1 MKKIIYCFLILCN
14 TLQAQVEEFLP
25 QGFSGEPVVI
35 NNKLVFSYFTP
46 DFGSE
51 LWVTDGTSEGTQLL
65 KDIIT
70 GPGSSNPSI
79 SKLHVIDNVLY
90 FRCQNTPHTIW
101 RTDGTPQGTY
111 AHVTNNQIFDPV
123 GFIKTNGFIFFV
135 SKIGGN
141 DTMFRLWRM
150 TSFTNSEVPITQT
163 FDGKVL
169 NNIRPNSVAYLNQ
182 TTLIFGAHTNQ
193 TGWAIFGTT
202 GPTTDLIID
211 LYQGNN
217 TTFNNYNQI
226 SNARSIDGK
235 IYFTGFQ
242 ESTGF
247 EPWSTTG
254 TASSTQLLKDI
265 FISNTVNSGSTP
277 DQWTKAGGTIYFT
290 ANDGINQRA
299 LWKTDG
305 TTSGTQ
311 LVNPQN
317 PINNVLLGFNNLVEF
332 NNQLYFSRTDG
343 GNHLFRTNGTE
354 EGTVKITNTNIISS
368 ISSANTMIAGNKI
381 FFSGFSSQFGNELFM
396 VDENDVVTMVAD
408 INPGI
413 NGSDPGFVVEFN
425 GYIYFPARFGNTAN
439 TNRTYRI
446 AVNTLGI
453 DESISRSVDIKISPN
468 PTSDYFTIEPDADVS
483 VEVYSLLGQKQN
495 IKLIENN
502 QFDISHLS
510 NGVYMVKVLDKNSNT
525 IATKK
530 IIKQ

>member
-25 QGFSGEPVVI
+25 YGYSGEPVIV
-35 NNKLVFSYFTP
+35 NNKLVYSYYTP
-46 DFGSE
+46 EYGTE

-70 GPGSSNPSI
+70 GSGSSNPSI
-79 SKLHVIDNVLY
+79 SKFHVIDNVLY

-111 AHVTNNQIFDPV
+111 AHVTNNQIYDPMA
-123 GFIKTNGFIFFV
+123 FMKTNGFIFFA

-141 DTMFRLWRM
+141 DNMWRLWRM
-150 TSFTNSEVPITQT
+150 TSFPDSEVPITHT
-163 FDGKVL
+163 FGGDVINYIRLSSMAVL
-169 NNIRPNSVAYLNQ
+169 NS

-193 TGWAIFGTT
+193 NGMAIFGTT
-202 GPTTDLIID
+202 GPTTDLIVD

-217 TTFNNYNQI
+217 NTYNNYTQI
-226 SNARSIDGK
+226 FNPRNIDGK

-247 EPWSTTG
+247 EPWTTTG

-265 FISNTVNSGSTP
+265 FVSNTVNSGSIP
-277 DQWTKAGGTIYFT
+277 QQWTKAGGTIYFT
-290 ANDGINQRA
+290 ANDGTNQRA

-317 PINNVLLGFNNLVEF
+317 PINNVIMGVNNLVEF

-343 GNHLFRTNGTE
+343 GNHLFRTNGTD
-354 EGTVKITNTNIISS
+354 EGTVKITDTDIISS
-368 ISSANTMIAGNKI
+368 LSSVNTMIAGNKI
-381 FFSGFSSQFGNELFM
+381 FFTGFSPQFGNELFM